1 MKVSE
6 KTAREWCALKGNIP
20 YFETSAKENYNVDEA
35 FLCVAKTAL
44 ASEPHPQD
52 VNEMYFERIP
62 TTISETD
69 QQERSCAC

>member
-52 VNEMYFERIP
+52 VNEMLVHPSSSFFV
-62 TTISETD
+62 
-69 QQERSCAC
+69 